1 MIQQPLFK
9 PQTEWLPPEEFPDLS
24 KYDEISIDLETKDPN
39 LNIRRG
45 SGSVVGVGEIV
56 GIAVAVRNWC
66 GYYPIAHEGGGNMD
80 RAKVLKWFQGVLNTP
95 ATKIFH
101 NAMYDVCWIRALGLS
116 ISGKIVDTMIA
127 SALVDENQMRYDL
140 NNCAKRYTGK
150 GKNETDL
157 YAAAKDW
164 GVDAK
169 AEMYKL
175 PAIYVGAYAEK
186 DAEITLALW
195 QELKKEIDLQD
206 INSIMDMETELFPC
220 LVDMKFKGVRVDVE
234 AAHKLKNTLVE
245 QEKQSLQEIK
255 KETGIDTQI
264 WAARSIAQVFDKL
277 DLDYDRTEKT
287 SAPSF
292 TKNFLQ
298 NHPHPVVKQIAQAR
312 EINKAH
318 TTFID
323 TILKHSHKGRIHAD
337 INQLRG
343 DNGGTV
349 TGRFSYSNPNLQQ
362 IPARNKD
369 LGPMIRS
376 LFIPEDGCV
385 WGCFD
390 YNQQEPRLVVHFAAT
405 TAGIKENNSVKEIVN
420 NYSNNDIDFHKTVA
434 DMAGISRL
442 QAKTIN
448 LGLFYG
454 MGKAKLQAELGLN
467 TKQEA
472 EDLFDKYHESVPFVK
487 DLMDKTSK
495 KASEDGYIRTLLK
508 RRCNFPKWEINE
520 FRRGQLS
527 TTGTRIETEARFIE
541 RYKKKYPEA
550 EEEKINIIRKNLSE
564 DQLEDYSLF
573 DDKNF
578 LSSILSNLS
587 NQIDQNIL
595 NNLKNIKC
603 FPIFTSQEIYKP
615 KQKNIFLIGDA
626 FFTFLPTF
634 AQGASQSI
642 EAAFELYES
651 LKNGNNEFTNQRI
664 ERTKMINKKSK
675 FNYK

>member
-24 KYDEISIDLETKDPN
+24 KYNEISIDLETKDPN

-45 SGSVVGVGEIV
+45 SGSVIGVGEIV
-56 GIAVAVRNWC
+56 GIAVAVKDWC

-80 RAKVLKWFQGVLNTP
+80 RKKVLKWFQSILSTP
-95 ATKIFH
+95 STKIFH

-116 ISGKIVDTMIA
+116 INGKIVDTMIA

-140 NNCAKRYTGK
+140 NNCSKRYTGK

-206 INSIMDMETELFPC
+206 INSIMNMETELFPC

-234 AAHKLKNTLVE
+234 AARKLKTTLLA
-245 QEKQSLQEIK
+245 QEKESLQQIK
-255 KETGIDTQI
+255 KETQIDVQI

-277 DLDYDRTEKT
+277 KLDYDRTEKT

-292 TKNFLQ
+292 TKNFLV
-298 NHPHPVVKQIAQAR
+298 NHPHPLVKHIARAR

-323 TILKHSHKGRIHAD
+323 TIIKHSHKGRIHAE

-369 LGPMIRS
+369 LGPRIRS
-376 LFIPEDGCV
+376 LFIPEEGHT

-390 YNQQEPRLVVHFAAT
+390 YSQQEPRLVVHYAT
-405 TAGIKENNSVKEIVN
+405 LQNLYGVDEVLEAYKKG
-420 NYSNNDIDFHKTVA
+420 DADFHDIVA
-434 DMAGISRL
+434 DMAEIPRY

-454 MGKAKLQAELGLN
+454 MGKNKLQAELGVS
-467 TKQEA
+467 KEKA
-472 EDLFDKYHESVPFVK
+472 EGLFRQYHSKVPFVK
-487 DLMDKTSK
+487 QLMDNVMRR
-495 KASEDGYIRTLLK
+495 AEDSGKIRTLLGRLCRFHLWEPNQFGIHKALPHEQALAEHGPGIK
-508 RRCNFPKWEINE
+508 RAYTYKALNKLIQGSAADMTKKAMLELHKEGIIPHIQVHDELDISVIDHTHAQHIKEIM
-520 FRRGQLS
+520 
-527 TTGTRIETEARFIE
+527 
-541 RYKKKYPEA
+541 
-550 EEEKINIIRKNLSE
+550 E
-564 DQLEDYSLF
+564 DAVELEVPNKVD
-573 DDKNF
+573 
-578 LSSILSNLS
+578 
-587 NQIDQNIL
+587 
-595 NNLKNIKC
+595 
-603 FPIFTSQEIYKP
+603 
-615 KQKNIFLIGDA
+615 
-626 FFTFLPTF
+626 
-634 AQGASQSI
+634 
-642 EAAFELYES
+642 YES
-651 LKNGNNEFTNQRI
+651 GPNWGTIK
-664 ERTKMINKKSK
+664 
-675 FNYK
+675 